1 MIFGLSNLKSYI
13 MKYKYLITLI
23 SFFWIGNVLAQK
35 DSIQFEGQ
43 MSGITSSG
51 KNSPFL
57 FQSQNYGKYNAL
69 PNAGILYM
77 GIGKNFSH
85 PQSLFDFS
93 FKVNGLLKNSTTNS
107 PFYVHE
113 YYGKCRLWVFDLTAG
128 AKEEILGT
136 QDSTLSGGGI
146 LFSKNSRPMPKISAG
161 IEKFTAIPFT
171 GGYLEIKGAIS
182 HGWFDNN
189 IIKNEFI
196 HHKYAYIRIGGKLP
210 VRIQYGIDHVAQW
223 GGILPN
229 GNSLPSKFQD
239 YISVVKAG
247 HGGAKAASS
256 EQVNTLGNHIISQ
269 SLKLEVDVKDTK
281 LCAYWQN
288 ISEDPPVKFIV
299 LNEMNIWDGLWGV
312 SLKNSKMP
320 FISGILYEYLSTSDQ
335 SGTLFQKD
343 GIIYGGGDNYFSN
356 YLYTPGWNYMGK
368 TIGTPYIGPN
378 TPKWPSGTNNRVS
391 VHHIGL
397 EGETNGY
404 NYRFMA
410 SYSKNYG
417 TNSKPFPSMIENTST
432 MFEIKKTYKQLYNIE
447 LGCTIGADFG
457 GLYGNTLGCML
468 TIRKRGNLL
477 KY

>member
-1 MIFGLSNLKSYI
+1 
-13 MKYKYLITLI
+13 MKYKYLIILI
-23 SFFWIGNVLAQK
+23 SFLGCVNVLAQK

-43 MSGITSSG
+43 MSGIVSTG

-57 FQSQNYGKYNAL
+57 FQSQNYGKYTDA
-69 PNAGILYM
+69 PTAGIISV
-77 GIGKNFSH
+77 GIGKDFSR
-85 PQSLFDFS
+85 PKSQLDFS
-93 FKVNGLLKNSTTNS
+93 FKFNGLLRNSTTNS

-146 LFSKNSRPMPKISAG
+146 LFSKNSRPMPKITAG
-161 IEKFTAIPFT
+161 IEKFTAIPLT

-189 IIKNEFI
+189 IVKNEFL
-196 HHKYAYIRIGGKLP
+196 HHKYAYIRVGGKLP

-223 GGILPN
+223 GGLLPN
-229 GNSLPSKFQD
+229 GSQQPSSFSD
-239 YISVVKAG
+239 FIYVFKAG
-247 HGGAKAASS
+247 HGGSNAGSS

-269 SLKLEVDVKDTK
+269 SLKLEVDANNFRVS
-281 LCAYWQN
+281 AYWQN
-288 ISEDPPVKFIV
+288 INEDPPVKFIAS
-299 LNEMNIWDGLWGV
+299 NEMNIKDGLWGV
-312 SLKNSKMP
+312 SIRNNEFP
-320 FISGILYEYLSTSDQ
+320 FIKGILYEYLNTTDQ

-343 GIIYGGGDNYFSN
+343 GIIYGGSDNYFAN
-356 YLYTPGWNYMGK
+356 YLYNNGWNYMGK

-378 TPKWPSGTNNRVS
+378 TPKWPSSTNNRVC
-391 VHHIGL
+391 VQHVGI

-404 NYRFMA
+404 NYRLMA

-417 TNSKPFPSMIENTST
+417 AYTSMFPKMIENTST
-432 MFEIKKTYKQLYNIE
+432 MLEIKKTYKQLYNIE
-447 LGCTIGADFG
+447 VGCTIGADFG

-468 TIRKRGNLL
+468 SIRKRGNLF